1 MKKSERACIIM
12 QILTENPN
20 KDYPLGYFAELFK
33 CAKSS
38 VSEDIKLIRGAM
50 DAAGYGYVETT
61 SGSRGGVRYV
71 PYISNE
77 RSVEILTEIKNKLEE
92 PDRRLGAGFLYTSD
106 IMFSPELSRGAAE
119 IFAKHFASTEA
130 DVVITVETKGI
141 PVAAFTADL
150 LHLPLVVIR
159 RESRISD
166 GSTVSINFFSGSSE
180 RLQKMSLSKR
190 AVTQGTRAIII
201 DDYMHGGGSI
211 KGIEDMLSEF
221 GARSAG
227 VGVMIASGNEWYEE
241 SPDRYPLLLVN
252 EESDG
257 SFHFEINP
265 RL

>member
-1 MKKSERACIIM
+1 M

-20 KDYPLGYFAELFK
+20 KDYPLGYFAELLK

-38 VSEDIKLIRGAM
+38 VSEDIKLIRSAM
-50 DAAGYGYVETT
+50 DDAGYGYVETT

-71 PYISNE
+71 PYISE
-77 RSVEILTEIKNKLEE
+77 DRAIEVLTRIRTMLEE
-92 PDRRLGAGFLYTSD
+92 PDRQLGGGFLYTSD
-106 IMFSPELSRGAAE
+106 IMFSPELSKGAAE

-130 DVVITVETKGI
+130 DLVITVETKGI
-141 PVAAFTADL
+141 PVAAFTAEL

-166 GSTVSINFFSGSSE
+166 GSTVSINFFSGSSD
-180 RLQKMSLSKR
+180 RLQKMSLAKR
-190 AVTQGTRAIII
+190 AVSPGTRAIII

-227 VGVMIASGNEWYEE
+227 VGVMIAAGKEWLEE
-241 SPDRYPLLLVN
+241 SSERYPLILMT
-252 EESDG
+252 ETG
-257 SFHFEINP
+257 SGARFEINP

>member
-50 DAAGYGYVETT
+50 DTAGFGYIETT
-61 SGSRGGVRYV
+61 TGSKGGVRYV
-71 PYISNE
+71 PYISDE
-77 RSVEILTEIKNKLEE
+77 RAAEVLNEIKDLLEE
-92 PDRRLGAGFLYTSD
+92 PDRRLGGGFLYTSD
-106 IMFSPELSRGAAE
+106 VMFSPELSRGAAE
-119 IFAKHFASTEA
+119 IFARHFASTEA
-130 DVVITVETKGI
+130 DMVITLETKGI
-141 PVAAFTADL
+141 PVAAFTAEL

-166 GSTVSINFFSGSSE
+166 GSTVSINFFTGSSE

-221 GARSAG
+221 GARSVG
-227 VGVMIASGNEWYEE
+227 VGVMIASGKEWFEE
-241 SPDRYPLLLVN
+241 SSERYPLLMMN

-257 SFHFEINP
+257 SIRFEINP